1 MPSNA
6 GYQYVSGSLILTN
19 GAESVPFPG
28 PLRRNGAPDP
38 ALLEAFILQCQL
50 TSQQPRMKA
59 KDWNNLGYA
68 YATLPK
74 PRLEGAKDAFAR
86 ARSLT
91 REPKLLGIIEANLAL
106 VDKAL
111 PKPRL
116 LGGDFLPLVIPLPDT
131 RNGQSLYKNAPPRPK
146 TSMTRG
152 GKKSGSKGPR
162 K

>member
-19 GAESVPFPG
+19 GEESVPFPG

-50 TSQQPRMKA
+50 TSQQPRMNA

-68 YATLPK
+68 YATLPT
-74 PRLEGAKDAFAR
+74 PRLAGAKDALTR

-111 PKPRL
+111 PKPRWL
-116 LGGDFLPLVIPLPDT
+116 EGESRPLGIPLPDT
-131 RNGQSLYKNAPPRPK
+131 RDGQALLKNVSPRPK
-146 TSMTRG
+146 GSTTRG